1 MARQSGIIKLKGTI
15 GDISF
20 YKTTDGH
27 LAREK
32 GGVDKNRIMNDPAF
46 QRTRENGAEFGR
58 AGKGGKLIRNALRI
72 LMQNAKDKRVTSR
85 LTKEMVVVVKS
96 DVVNDRGLRTVQD
109 GNFDHI
115 NGFDFNIRGKL
126 GNTLFSPYTATFDRS
141 TGEFTAALS
150 PFSPVIR
157 IAAPGGTTHFRMISG
172 AAELD
177 FVNDEFVFEM
187 DNSGILPYTAPDT
200 TAMSLESTVT
210 ANSTLPVIG
219 VLGVE
224 FYQEVNGEMYSLKNG
239 MYNALAIV
247 LTDKQ

>member
-32 GGVDKNRIMNDPAF
+32 GGVDKNRILNDPAF

-96 DVVNDRGLRTVQD
+96 DAVNDRGLRTVQD

>member
-58 AGKGGKLIRNALRI
+58 AGKGGKLVRNALRI

-85 LTKEMVVVVKS
+85 LTKEILVVVKS
-96 DVVNDRGLRTVQD
+96 DGVNDRGLRTVQD
-109 GNFDHI
+109 GDFTHL

-126 GNTLFSPYTATFDRS
+126 GSTLFSPYTASFDRI
-141 TGEFTAALS
+141 TGEFSASLD
-150 PFSPVIR
+150 PFSPIVR
-157 IAAPGGTTHFRMISG
+157 IAAPSGTTHFRMISG

-177 FVNDEFVFEM
+177 FVTEEFVFDM
-187 DNSGILPYTAPDT
+187 DNSAILPYSAPDT
-200 TAMSLESTVT
+200 AAMNLVSTLS
-210 ANSTLPVIG
+210 ANSTLPVVG

-247 LTDKQ
+247 LTDK